1 MACMM
6 ASGPAAKRPPHM
18 ALAEVS
24 VIGRAFSLLA
34 AALVYTALVLAANP
48 ARADLAAAEAA
59 KAGDMRKLILHAEPK
74 PLPEAALAG
83 MDDAPRSLA
92 EWRGKWVVVNFWA
105 TWCAPCRKEMPTLDA
120 LAASGQPVVI
130 VAAGR
135 NPLPAIERF
144 LSETGIAHLVS
155 LRDPKTELARPLGIL
170 GLPATLIV
178 DPEGREVGRLIGDA
192 DWNTPEAKAVLA
204 ALAAP

>member
-1 MACMM
+1 
-6 ASGPAAKRPPHM
+6 M

-24 VIGRAFSLLA
+24 VIGRAFSFLGVAIL
-34 AALVYTALVLAANP
+34 YTALALTANP

-59 KAGDMRKLILHAEPK
+59 KAGDMRKLVLHAAPK
-74 PLPEAALAG
+74 PLPDATIVG

-92 EWRGKWVVVNFWA
+92 EWQGRWVVVNFWA

-135 NPLPAIERF
+135 NPVPAIERF
-144 LSETGIAHLVS
+144 LSETGIAHVAP

-178 DPEGREVGRLIGDA
+178 NPEGQEVGRLIGDA
-192 DWNTPEAKAVLA
+192 DWSTPEAKAVLA